1 VPGIHESGGI
11 GSHVHPPNVV
21 PCGSPGS
28 PLTATSRRM
37 GKRWKHRTPGCAAQ
51 PPAGERPS
59 VSWLVEASKRRHSPP
74 SEPSPLHF
82 LSSPLSASG
91 RASAGWWK
99 RPGVARLP
107 VRNKTP
113 PPSRGLVNQIGRL
126 VRGPAARV
134 PPLPH
139 NDVWST
145 DRVSLWE
152 RVGVRAKTPR
162 PWGRTYWFVPP
173 LDLQPQTTVHRVHP
187 QRRGSP
193 DLRVRRGIGFPTCL
207 RCVSSQKPRRMGR
220 SPA

>member
-1 VPGIHESGGI
+1 MHDPQKAGA
-11 GSHVHPPNVV
+11 VHDPQRR
-21 PCGSPGS
+21 
-28 PLTATSRRM
+28 SRIQAN
-37 GKRWKHRTPGCAAQ
+37 GP
-51 PPAGERPS
+51 
-59 VSWLVEASKRRHSPP
+59 
-74 SEPSPLHF
+74 
-82 LSSPLSASG
+82 
-91 RASAGWWK
+91 ASAGWWK

-126 VRGPAARV
+126 ARGPAARV

-162 PWGRTYWFVPP
+162 AWGRTDRFVPP

-193 DLRVRRGIGFPTCL
+193 DLRVRPLRAPPHKTIPWAAHDPHRHVPCRGTLSQPGVDAQRLPGVTRPDNRPESCRDSFIRHTRHAPRKPPITRFSNPYRIGVL
-207 RCVSSQKPRRMGR
+207 SG
-220 SPA
+220 PAHPG